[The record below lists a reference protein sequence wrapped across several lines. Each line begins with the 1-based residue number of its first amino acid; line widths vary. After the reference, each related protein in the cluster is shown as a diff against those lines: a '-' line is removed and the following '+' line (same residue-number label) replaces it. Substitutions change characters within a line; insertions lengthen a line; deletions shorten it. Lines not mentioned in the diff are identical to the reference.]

1 MADIIDNAP
10 VKRGRGRPKKAEGT
24 READLPDA
32 VRKYKQVQREESG
45 TFYGDTGDNSA
56 DDNKKYMES
65 VYTLWGLSKIDLDD
79 AGQVEERI
87 GWYFGHCAEK
97 GIKPSVAGLALA
109 LGIDRKS
116 LYDWGNRRRNGSEQA
131 DLIKRARD
139 AIICATEFYAQDGKM
154 NPAIA
159 IFLLKNHGG
168 YTDVQQLTVEAKP
181 QEFEERKMSDV
192 FEEYANI
199 PESEEIL

>member
-1 MADIIDNAP
+1 MGDMIDNAP
-10 VKRGRGRPKKAEGT
+10 AKRKGRPRKTDGERK
-24 READLPDA
+24 ADLPDA
-32 VRKYKQVQREESG
+32 VRKFNQVQREESG
-45 TFYGDTGDNSA
+45 TFYGDTGENSA

-79 AGQVEERI
+79 ADQVEERI
-87 GWYFGHCAEK
+87 SWYFGHCSEK
-97 GIKPSVAGLALA
+97 AIKPSVAGLALA
-109 LGIDRKS
+109 LGVDRRR
-116 LYDWGNRRRNGSEQA
+116 LYEWDKGISRNGSRQQ

-168 YTDVQQLTVEAKP
+168 YTDVQQLTVEAKQ
-181 QEFEERKMSDV
+181 QEFEERKLSDV
-192 FEEYANI
+192 LEEYDDI
-199 PESEEIL
+199 PEAE

>member
-1 MADIIDNAP
+1 MADIIDDTPA
-10 VKRGRGRPKKAEGT
+10 KRGRGRPKKAEGT
-24 READLPDA
+24 RAADLPDA
-32 VRKYKQVQREESG
+32 VRKFNQVQREESG
-45 TFYGDTGDNSA
+45 TFYGDTGETSA
-56 DDNKKYMES
+56 SDNKKYMES

-79 AGQVEERI
+79 AKQVEQRI

-109 LGIDRKS
+109 LGIDRKT
-116 LYDWGNRRRNGSEQA
+116 LYAWGEGYRRNAQPHV

-168 YTDVQQLTVEAKP
+168 YTDAQQLTVEAKQ

-192 FEEYANI
+192 LEEFGDI
-199 PESEEIL
+199 PEVDEV

>member
-1 MADIIDNAP
+1 MADIIDNMP
-10 VKRGRGRPKKAEGT
+10 TKRGRGRPKKTQGT
-24 READLPDA
+24 RQADLPDA
-32 VRKYKQVQREESG
+32 ARKFKQVMREESG
-45 TFYGDTGDNSA
+45 TFYGDTGENSL
-56 DDNKKYMES
+56 DDNKKYMDS

-116 LYDWGNRRRNGSEQA
+116 LYDWGNRRRNGSAQA

-139 AIICATEFYAQDGKM
+139 AIICATEFYAQDGKI

-168 YTDVQQLTVEAKP
+168 YTDVQQLTVEAKQ
-181 QEFEERKMSDV
+181 QEFDERTISDV
-192 FEEYANI
+192 LDEYNDITAEE
-199 PESEEIL
+199 